1 MLIECRNELE
11 AKRYKESSFGMWT
24 IDLAVVTMTHSKNV
38 RYLPGFCLSFLKY
51 EESSESS
58 LTNLKYLNM

>member
-24 IDLAVVTMTHSKNV
+24 IDLAVVTMTHSKKLGI
-38 RYLPGFCLSFLKY
+38 YLVFA
-51 EESSESS
+51 
-58 LTNLKYLNM
+58 YLF